1 MKLTKSALRQMIK
14 EAAEDVTKVKAGRTT
29 ASSSQRQFRDRAKG
43 EKNAEVS
50 PQENSIIQQVLD
62 ALTKIASAP
71 DVELGRH
78 RPQISA
84 LLMKLQR
91 IAGAE
96 LGGAEEEASEEIQ
109 EL

>member
-1 MKLTKSALRQMIK
+1 MKLTKSALLQMIK
-14 EAAEDVTKVKAGRTT
+14 EAADDVEKVKAGRTT
-29 ASSSQRQFRDRAKG
+29 ASSSQRQFRDRAK

-71 DVELGRH
+71 EVELGRH

-84 LLMKLQR
+84 LLKKLQS
-91 IAGAE
+91 ITGAE

>member
-1 MKLTKSALRQMIK
+1 MKLTKSTLRQMIK
-14 EAAEDVTKVKAGRTT
+14 EAADDAAKVKAGRTT
-29 ASSSQRQFRDRAKG
+29 ASSSQRQFRDRAK

-71 DVELGRH
+71 DVELGSH

-84 LLMKLQR
+84 LLKKLQS
-91 IAGAE
+91 ITGAE

>member
-1 MKLTKSALRQMIK
+1 MKLTKATLRQMIK
-14 EAAEDVTKVKAGRTT
+14 EAVGDVAKVKAGRTT
-29 ASSSQRQFRDRAKG
+29 DSSSQRQFRDRAK

-84 LLMKLQR
+84 LLKKLQS

>member
-14 EAAEDVTKVKAGRTT
+14 EAAEDVKVTQGRTT
-29 ASSSQRQFRDRAKG
+29 DQSSQRQFRDRAK

-84 LLMKLQR
+84 LLKKLQS

>member
-14 EAAEDVTKVKAGRTT
+14 EAADDVAKVKAGRTT
-29 ASSSQRQFRDRAKG
+29 ASSSQRQFRDRAK

-71 DVELGRH
+71 EVELGRH

-84 LLMKLQR
+84 LLKKLQS
-91 IAGAE
+91 ITGAE
-96 LGGAEEEASEEIQ
+96 LGGAAEEEKMEE
-109 EL
+109 L

>member
-1 MKLTKSALRQMIK
+1 MKLTKATLRQMIK
-14 EAAEDVTKVKAGRTT
+14 EAVGDVAKVKAGRTT
-29 ASSSQRQFRDRAKG
+29 DSSSQRQFRDRAK

-78 RPQISA
+78 RPQIST
-84 LLMKLQR
+84 LLKKLQS
-91 IAGAE
+91 ITGAE
-96 LGGAEEEASEEIQ
+96 LGGAEEEASEEIR

>member
-29 ASSSQRQFRDRAKG
+29 ASSSQRQFRDRAK

-84 LLMKLQR
+84 LLKKLQS
-91 IAGAE
+91 ITGAE
-96 LGGAEEEASEEIQ
+96 LGGAEEASEEIQ

>member
-14 EAAEDVTKVKAGRTT
+14 EAAEDVTVDAGRTT
-29 ASSSQRQFRDRAKG
+29 ASSSQRQFRDRPK
-43 EKNAEVS
+43 KTNAEVS

-62 ALTKIASAP
+62 AITKIASAP

-84 LLMKLQR
+84 LLKKLQS
-91 IAGAE
+91 ITGAE

>member
-14 EAAEDVTKVKAGRTT
+14 EAVDDVKITQGGTTDSTKR
-29 ASSSQRQFRDRAKG
+29 RQFLDKAK

-78 RPQISA
+78 RPQIST
-84 LLMKLQR
+84 LLKKLQS
-91 IAGAE
+91 ITGAE
-96 LGGAEEEASEEIQ
+96 LGGAEEASEEIQ

>member
-14 EAAEDVTKVKAGRTT
+14 EAADDVAKVTAGRTT
-29 ASSSQRQFRDRAKG
+29 ASSSQRQFRDRAK

-50 PQENSIIQQVLD
+50 PQENNVIQQVLD

-84 LLMKLQR
+84 LLKKLQS
-91 IAGAE
+91 ITGAE
-96 LGGAEEEASEEIQ
+96 LGGAEEASEEIQ

>member
-14 EAAEDVTKVKAGRTT
+14 EAADDVAKVKAGRTT
-29 ASSSQRQFRDRAKG
+29 ASSSQRQFRDRAK

-71 DVELGRH
+71 EVELGRH

-84 LLMKLQR
+84 LLKKLQS
-91 IAGAE
+91 ITGAE